1 MTQISRPSRVVMA
14 LAAGLAFS
22 APLHAQEVALF
33 NWSGRVD
40 RRVDLT
46 MQGNNTST
54 SAGRGQEYSGR
65 FRVNAAL
72 PAQDGNVRVVVTNGR
87 GEATVV
93 QQPSASNGYRTV
105 IRVTDRSSGADR
117 YQLAAY
123 YTPAVTTMDPRR
135 GPGGYGRDGNG
146 RNGNRMNQAPA
157 VLHWSGE
164 VDADA
169 EVRWQGASITQQSS
183 NGNPLRGV
191 RSSVETLRDRGN
203 TGTTDASVVSLRSGR
218 GSVEVIQQPSQS
230 NNWTTV
236 VRIRDP
242 QSGYGR
248 YSFDVTRP

>member
-1 MTQISRPSRVVMA
+1 MTQISRRSRLLMT
-14 LAAGLAFS
+14 LAAGLALS
-22 APLHAQEVALF
+22 APLHAQETQLF
-33 NWSGRVD
+33 TWSGRVD

-46 MQGNNTST
+46 MQGSSTST
-54 SAGRGQEYSGR
+54 TAARGQEYGGR
-65 FRVNAAL
+65 FRVSSAL
-72 PAQDGNVRVVVTNGR
+72 PSQDGTVRVVVSNGR

-117 YQLAAY
+117 YQLMAY
-123 YTPAVTTMDPRR
+123 YTPAATVMDPRR
-135 GPGGYGRDGNG
+135 GPGGYGR
-146 RNGNRMNQAPA
+146 NRMNQTPA

-169 EVRWQGASITQQSS
+169 EVRWQGTSVTQQSL
-183 NGNPLRGV
+183 NGNPIRGA
-191 RSSVETLRDRGN
+191 RNSIETTRGRGMN
-203 TGTTDASVVSLRSGR
+203 TTTDASVVNLRSGR
-218 GSVEVIQQPSQS
+218 GSVDVIQQPSQS

-236 VRIRDP
+236 IRVRDP